1 MRHYYLF
8 IYDISCPKRQAKI
21 RRLLQAGARGR
32 QKARHERNPHP
43 SEQQQLCN
51 DISELITEQDS
62 LHYFITDSEKAKH
75 YGIAHPLRQDYFI
88 IS

>member
-21 RRLLQAGARGR
+21 RRLLQAYATGR
-32 QKARHERNPHP
+32 QKSLYECNLHPH
-43 SEQQQLCN
+43 EQQQLCN

-62 LHYFITDSEKAKH
+62 LHYFITNSEKAKH

>member
-8 IYDISCPKRQAKI
+8 IY
-21 RRLLQAGARGR
+21 
-32 QKARHERNPHP
+32 
-43 SEQQQLCN
+43 